1 MSSSLPFKLALAGA
15 AICMFVQ
22 YFPGQ
27 PASSNKQTDVIAK
40 AIAEGTSDMVQRKS
54 FDNIMQA
61 MQE

>member
-22 YFPGQ
+22 YFPEQ
-27 PASSNKQTDVIAK
+27 PAGSNKQPDVIAK

-54 FDNIMQA
+54 FDNVMNALNQ
-61 MQE
+61 